1 MRGAH
6 LILSLSALLPSP
18 SSTPLAR
25 VGTHIN
31 YGEQIEAS
39 RGSLFEDVRYS
50 YCWCVLPAFVA
61 ATVDGRSL
69 RTERWEEVP
78 LAPPDMC
85 VIFVMAAGEG

>member
-1 MRGAH
+1 M
-6 LILSLSALLPSP
+6 LISYCHYPLSSFAVPYP
-18 SSTPLAR
+18 TRAR
-25 VGTHIN
+25 RHTHIN
-31 YGEQIEAS
+31 YGEQIKAS
-39 RGSLFEDVRYS
+39 RGSPFEDVGYS

-85 VIFVMAAGEG
+85 VIFVMAAGES